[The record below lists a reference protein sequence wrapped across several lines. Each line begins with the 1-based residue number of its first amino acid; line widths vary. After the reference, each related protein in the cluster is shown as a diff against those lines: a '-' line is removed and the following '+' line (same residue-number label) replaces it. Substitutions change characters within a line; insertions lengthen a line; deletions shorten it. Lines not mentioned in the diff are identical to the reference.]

1 MNHDVDTTLFHWE
14 NKLRTKMR
22 ESDALTNGR
31 VSALTKAAVERHLD
45 QFENLMQVP
54 EFADLYYKCIEHNA
68 PP

>member
-1 MNHDVDTTLFHWE
+1 
-14 NKLRTKMR
+14 MR
-22 ESDALTNGR
+22 EIDALTNGK

-54 EFADLYYKCIEHNA
+54 EFADLYHKCIEHNA